1 MMEEKNKEK
10 LVPIEPLEPKTTKRA
25 GRKPDSPDT
34 KVKKR
39 MKKGLPPQKD
49 IIQPTPARL
58 AAVKKSREVKKLK
71 REYRNSDDE
80 QRKYELAV
88 QINSLTPN
96 KVEVPSITNKDL
108 KKNIQYQNPTYKE
121 EGLEDYS
128 LHHNPTTKNIE
139 QPPTSDKILQWS
151 DGTQSL
157 WANKLSQ
164 LETKMNNI
172 DNYLSKI
179 RVLSGEGTS
188 ADYSNPANVKQNH
201 YIQPHTQKI
210 TPHQSVFDPSPFHSS
225 FSFKKSVMKR

>member
-1 MMEEKNKEK
+1 MMEEKKEK

-25 GRKPDSPDT
+25 GRKPDSPET
-34 KVKKR
+34 KVQKR

-49 IIQPTPARL
+49 IIQPTQARL

-71 REYRNSDDE
+71 REYRNTDDE
-80 QRKYELAV
+80 KRKYELAV
-88 QINSLTPN
+88 EINSLTPN
-96 KVEVPSITNKDL
+96 KVEVPQQNKNL
-108 KKNIQYQNPTYKE
+108 KEKVKYQNPTYGE
-121 EGLEDYS
+121 EGIEPSLLEQ
-128 LHHNPTTKNIE
+128 NPTTKNTE

-157 WANKLSQ
+157 WANKLSE

-188 ADYSNPANVKQNH
+188 GDYSNRMNVKQNR
-201 YIQPHTQKI
+201 YIQPHVQKI